1 MATTVKSLCL
11 FFLLLLVSSSLFISE
26 ARPLND
32 APSRNPINKGIEIL
46 FDGLDIQAIK
56 TGGPSAGGKGHEF
69 TDAQT
74 LGVTKS
80 GPSPGE
86 GH

>member
-1 MATTVKSLCL
+1 MATTLKSLCL
-11 FFLLLLVSSSLFISE
+11 FFLLLLVSSLFISE
-26 ARPLND
+26 ARPLNG
-32 APSRNPINKGIEIL
+32 AASRNPISKGIEIL
-46 FDGLDIQAIK
+46 IDGLNIEAVK
-56 TGGPSAGGKGHEF
+56 TGGPSGGGKGHQF